1 MRELVKLRTV
11 AGSVVVSLPQ
21 SVLEPV
27 GLKSGDRVL
36 VEAAPPRRLI
46 ITKEGAIMTS
56 TARLELEI
64 DLLEKRKAAIS
75 SDLDYK
81 QEQYNK
87 NMPCDP
93 GMSDNDV
100 AVLVFHELSRDR
112 DKIDAEIAEKRLQ
125 LYDLQAGAI
134 PAREGHSSK
143 KR

>member
-46 ITKEGAIMTS
+46 ITKEGTIMTS
-56 TARLELEI
+56 TVRLELEI
-64 DLLEKRKAAIS
+64 DLLEKQKTAIS
-75 SDLDYK
+75 SDLAYK
-81 QEQYNK
+81 HEQYDK

-100 AVLVFHELSRDR
+100 AGLVFHELSRDR
-112 DKIDAEIAEKRLQ
+112 DKIEAAIAEKRLQ
-125 LYDLQAGAI
+125 LYDLQAGAV
-134 PAREGHSSK
+134 PAQEGHSSK